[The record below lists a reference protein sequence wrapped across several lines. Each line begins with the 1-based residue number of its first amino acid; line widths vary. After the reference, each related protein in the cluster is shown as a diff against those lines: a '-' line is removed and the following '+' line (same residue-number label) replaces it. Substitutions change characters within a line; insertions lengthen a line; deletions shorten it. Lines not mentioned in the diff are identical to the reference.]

1 LRFIDAPSAL
11 GGTVLP
17 ETKFARLGGDRIAY
31 QVVGDG
37 PPDLVVTLFSFGH
50 IDIAWEDPGF
60 ALFLRTLASF
70 CRLIVFDRRGT
81 GASDPL
87 PQGSLPP
94 WESYGE
100 DLVAVL
106 DEVGSEQTAIM
117 GQVDA
122 GPMAIFFAGTRPE
135 RTSALILAN
144 ASAKYTASDDYP
156 IGVPAEFVEAF
167 LAQID
172 QLWGTEAMVLEVP
185 SRANDERFRRWIAK
199 AQRTVGS
206 PRVVQ
211 AYMRAMFEV
220 DARPILPLIHAPTLV
235 LHRSN
240 LDFVPIQH
248 GRYLA
253 EHIPSANLIELPGV
267 EGSLV
272 WEMPQLTLD
281 HVQEFLTGVGRV
293 AEPTRVLS
301 TVLFTDIVGSTER
314 AAALGDRRWREVL
327 NVHDELAHRLVEE
340 FGGRLVKT
348 TGDGILATF
357 DGPGRGLRCAA
368 ALRVELGGIGVQ
380 VRAGLHTGEV
390 ELRDSDVGG
399 IAVHIAA
406 RVMGAAEAG
415 EILTSRTVRDL
426 VVGSDVA
433 LQDRG
438 SQPLKGIEGSWQ
450 LFTVMER

>member
-1 LRFIDAPSAL
+1 MHPHTQYAWL
-11 GGTVLP
+11 GD
-17 ETKFARLGGDRIAY
+17 DRIAY
-31 QVVGDG
+31 QVLGQG
-37 PPDLVVTLFSFGH
+37 PPDLVVTLNSFGH
-50 IDIAWEDPGF
+50 VDVAWEDPGY

-70 CRLIVFDRRGT
+70 SRLILFDRRGT

-87 PQGSLPP
+87 PLGSLPP

-100 DLVAVL
+100 DLSAVL
-106 DEVGSEQTAIM
+106 NEVGSERAAIM
-117 GQVDA
+117 AQLDA

-144 ASAKYTASDDYP
+144 SSAKYTAAEDYP
-156 IGVPAEFVEAF
+156 IGVPAEVAEA
-167 LAQID
+167 LVDQLD
-172 QLWGTEAMVLEVP
+172 QLWGTEAMVLQVP
-185 SRANDERFRRWIAK
+185 SRAGDERFRRWIAK

-240 LDFVPIQH
+240 LQLTPVQH

-253 EHIPSANLIELPGV
+253 EHIPEAKLIELPGV

-272 WEMPQLTLD
+272 WELPDLALH
-281 HVQEFLTGVGRV
+281 HVQEFLTGVRRV

-314 AAALGDRRWREVL
+314 VGQLGDRRWREVL
-327 NVHDELAHRLVEE
+327 NVHDELAGRLVEE

-357 DGPGRGLRCAA
+357 DGPGRAIQCAT
-368 ALRVELGGIGVQ
+368 ALSDELAGVG
-380 VRAGLHTGEV
+380 VRIRAGLHTGEV
-390 ELRDSDVGG
+390 ELRDDDVGG

-406 RVMGAAEAG
+406 RVMAAAAPG
-415 EILTSRTVRDL
+415 EILTSRTVQDL
-426 VVGSDVA
+426 ISGSDIV
-433 LQDRG
+433 LEDRG
-438 SQPLKGIEGSWQ
+438 THVLRGVAGPWQ
-450 LFTVMER
+450 LYVVARP

>member
-1 LRFIDAPSAL
+1 M
-11 GGTVLP
+11 LP
-17 ETKFARLGGDRIAY
+17 ETKYARLGGDRIAY

-50 IDIAWEDPGF
+50 IDIAWEEPGF

-70 CRLIVFDRRGT
+70 SRVIVFDRRGT

-117 GQVDA
+117 AQVDA

-156 IGVPAEFVEAF
+156 IGVPAEVLEAF

-172 QLWGTEAMVLEVP
+172 QLWGTEAMVLEGVP

-206 PRVVQ
+206 PKVVQ
-211 AYMRAMFEV
+211 TYMQAMFEV

-240 LDFVPIQH
+240 LDFAPIQH

-253 EHIPSANLIELPGV
+253 EHIPGANLIELPGI
-267 EGSLV
+267 EGPLI

-281 HVQEFLTGVGRV
+281 HIQEFLTGIGRV

-357 DGPGRGLRCAA
+357 DGPGRGLGCAA

-390 ELRDSDVGG
+390 ELRGDDVGG

-406 RVMGAAEAG
+406 RVMAAARPG
-415 EILTSRTVRDL
+415 EILSSRTVRDL
-426 VVGSDVA
+426 VVGSDIA
-433 LQDRG
+433 LNDRG
-438 SQPLKGIEGSWQ
+438 AHRLKGIQGSWQ
-450 LFTVMER
+450 LFAVMER

>member
-1 LRFIDAPSAL
+1 M
-11 GGTVLP
+11 LP
-17 ETKFARLGGDRIAY
+17 ETKYARLGGDRIAY
-31 QVVGDG
+31 QVVGEG

-50 IDIAWEDPGF
+50 IDIAWEEPGF

-70 CRLIVFDRRGT
+70 SRVIVFDRRGT

-106 DEVGSEQTAIM
+106 DEVGSEQAAIM
-117 GQVDA
+117 AQVDA

-156 IGVPAEFVEAF
+156 IGVPAEVLEAF
-167 LAQID
+167 VAWID
-172 QLWGTEAMVLEVP
+172 QLWGTEALVLEGVP

-206 PRVVQ
+206 PKVVQ
-211 AYMRAMFEV
+211 AYMQAMFEV

-235 LHRSN
+235 LHRSK
-240 LDFVPIQH
+240 LDFAPIQH

-253 EHIPSANLIELPGV
+253 EHIPGARLVELPGI
-267 EGSLV
+267 EGPLI

-281 HVQEFLTGVGRV
+281 HIQEFLTGIGRV

-357 DGPGRGLRCAA
+357 DGPGRGLGCAA

-390 ELRDSDVGG
+390 ELRDSDVVG

-406 RVMGAAEAG
+406 RVMGAAQAG

-426 VVGSDVA
+426 IVGSDIA

-450 LFTVMER
+450 LFAVMER